1 MRQTQELTI
10 PATTKLAPDI
20 VARASSLA
28 LSAYSEATR
37 RAYDTDFALFADWC
51 SKQDPPLASLP
62 ATPETVAGW
71 LTVLADAGYHPATV
85 RRKLAAISTMH
96 KLSGHPSPA
105 DSPMV
110 KVVHRGIRRTR
121 SCASARKNALHREPL
136 AAVLAEIGDSELSDL
151 RDRALLLV
159 GYSAALRRSELVA
172 LDVADI
178 EVTVDG
184 LIVTVH
190 RSKTD
195 QESIGARVG
204 LAAGSTPA
212 TCPMRAW
219 VAWRDAAG
227 LTGGPVFRGV
237 NRHGQVSAERLYA
250 GTVARIVKRRAAA
263 AGLDADDFSGVSL
276 RAGFATAASMAGVST
291 QAIMHQGRWRSSA
304 SVDTYVRQAALLGP
318 DDPSRRI
325 TL

>member
-1 MRQTQELTI
+1 MRQTQELAI
-10 PATTKLAPDI
+10 PATTTLAPDI
-20 VARASSLA
+20 VQKAASLA
-28 LSAYSEATR
+28 LAAYSEATR

-51 SKQDPPLASLP
+51 GKQHPPLSSLP
-62 ATPETVAGW
+62 AAPETVAGW
-71 LTVLADAGYHPATV
+71 LAVLAEAGYHPATV
-85 RRKLAAISTMH
+85 RRKLAAVSTMH
-96 KLSGHPSPA
+96 RLSGHPTPT
-105 DSPMV
+105 DSAMV

-121 SCASARKNALHREPL
+121 SCAPTRKNALHREPL
-136 AAVLAEIGDSELSDL
+136 TVVLARIGDSELSDL
-151 RDRALLLV
+151 RDRALLLI

-178 EVTVDG
+178 EATADG
-184 LIVTVH
+184 LIVTVR

-195 QESIGARVG
+195 QESLGARVG
-204 LAAGSTPA
+204 LAAGNTPA

-227 LTGGPVFRGV
+227 LVDGPAFRGV

-250 GTVARIVKRRAAA
+250 GSVARIVKRRAAA
-263 AGLDADDFSGVSL
+263 AGLDADSFSGVSL
-276 RAGFATAASMAGVST
+276 RAGFATAASMAGVPT
-291 QAIMHQGRWRSSA
+291 QAIMHQGRWRSST

-318 DDPSRRI
+318 EDPSRRI